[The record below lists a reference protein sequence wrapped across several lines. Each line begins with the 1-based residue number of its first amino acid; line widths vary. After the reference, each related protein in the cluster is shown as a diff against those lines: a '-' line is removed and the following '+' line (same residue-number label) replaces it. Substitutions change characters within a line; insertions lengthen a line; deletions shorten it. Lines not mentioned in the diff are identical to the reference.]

1 MIELRYFAWLRE
13 RIGADR
19 EMIRTDA
26 ATIADL
32 IAELRGKSDAHNLV
46 FSDLSSVRAAVDQEL
61 VDLDH
66 PVQGAREIAFFPPM
80 TGG

>member
-19 EMIRTDA
+19 EMINTDA

-32 IAELRGKSDAHNLV
+32 IAELRGKSDAHDLV
-46 FSDLSSVRAAVDQEL
+46 FSDLSFVRAAVDQEL

>member
-19 EMIRTDA
+19 EMINTDA

-32 IAELRGKSDAHNLV
+32 IAELRGKSDAHDLV
-46 FSDLSSVRAAVDQEL
+46 FSDLSCVRAAVDQEL